1 MNYHAPRLLDN
12 TKGKNISPLD
22 EPLQFTSQEHTWSE
36 KAHSANQ
43 SWMLQR
49 CGFNLNLGVIMLS
62 KFFQVFVHILIEM
75 LLKYNDK
82 QRYIHKVLKK
92 VEVYL

>member
-1 MNYHAPRLLDN
+1 MNYHATVAGQYKR
-12 TKGKNISPLD
+12 KEISPLD

-49 CGFNLNLGVIMLS
+49 HML
-62 KFFQVFVHILIEM
+62 QE
-75 LLKYNDK
+75 
-82 QRYIHKVLKK
+82 QTER
-92 VEVYL
+92 